1 MKIKTVSRSAKK
13 EARDTAD
20 HKYVRRNLDPAA
32 HPFAAA
38 REHQRAVV
46 AAKLDRMMAKPFVC
60 ALDGHRDAITC
71 LGTPRR
77 GQLVQVVSGGADGE
91 CRAWDLASRTCVWRA
106 PAHAGPVAGVV
117 LARAG
122 DSFFSCGERSIK
134 RWALEVAATSGGSL
148 EGDERR
154 GGDDRRPEPLNVWT
168 SRGTVNDVDAS
179 WQGGG
184 DGALVSCGSEG
195 VVELWDPERS
205 AAVRS
210 WSWGTD
216 AVYKARWNPAE
227 PSLVV
232 STSRDRAATL
242 YDTRAKTPLR
252 RCVLAAPCRALAWN
266 PRDPTH
272 FVVGSEDTM
281 CYTFDVRNLK
291 QPKMIHEGHV
301 GAVNDVSFAPSGLE
315 FASASADRTTRIF
328 ASRGAGCGRARETY
342 HALRMQAL
350 AAVRFT
356 ADASFVLTASEDFN
370 LRVWKARAS
379 KKLGPVSS
387 RERAALDYRAAL
399 LDRHAHMPTVKRIV
413 KSRNLPKMVKK
424 MRDRRDEE
432 KDRARAKLQKTM
444 DHSRPGAVAPK
455 AARAKVVLKEQ
466 T

>member
-1 MKIKTVSRSAKK
+1 M
-13 EARDTAD
+13 
-20 HKYVRRNLDPAA
+20 
-32 HPFAAA
+32 
-38 REHQRAVV
+38 
-46 AAKLDRMMAKPFVC
+46 
-60 ALDGHRDAITC
+60 
-71 LGTPRR
+71 
-77 GQLVQVVSGGADGE
+77 
-91 CRAWDLASRTCVWRA
+91 
-106 PAHAGPVAGVV
+106 
-117 LARAG
+117 
-122 DSFFSCGERSIK
+122 
-134 RWALEVAATSGGSL
+134 
-148 EGDERR
+148 
-154 GGDDRRPEPLNVWT
+154 
-168 SRGTVNDVDAS
+168 
-179 WQGGG
+179 
-184 DGALVSCGSEG
+184 
-195 VVELWDPERS
+195 
-205 AAVRS
+205 
-210 WSWGTD
+210 
-216 AVYKARWNPAE
+216 
-227 PSLVV
+227 
-232 STSRDRAATL
+232 
-242 YDTRAKTPLR
+242 
-252 RCVLAAPCRALAWN
+252 
-266 PRDPTH
+266 
-272 FVVGSEDTM
+272 
-281 CYTFDVRNLK
+281 RNLK

-444 DHSRPGAVAPK
+444 DHSKPGAVAPK

>member
-77 GQLVQVVSGGADGE
+77 GQLVQVVSGGAHG
-91 CRAWDLASRTCVWRA
+91 RV
-106 PAHAGPVAGVV
+106 P
-117 LARAG
+117 
-122 DSFFSCGERSIK
+122 
-134 RWALEVAATSGGSL
+134 
-148 EGDERR
+148 R
-154 GGDDRRPEPLNVWT
+154 GT
-168 SRGTVNDVDAS
+168 SRA
-179 WQGGG
+179 Q
-184 DGALVSCGSEG
+184 
-195 VVELWDPERS
+195 
-205 AAVRS
+205 
-210 WSWGTD
+210 
-216 AVYKARWNPAE
+216 ARWNPAE
-227 PSLVV
+227 PSLVA

-242 YDTRAKTPLR
+242 YDTREDALR
-252 RCVLAAPCRALAWN
+252 RCVLARAVRALAWN

-291 QPKMIHEGHV
+291 QPKMIHE
-301 GAVNDVSFAPSGLE
+301 DP
-315 FASASADRTTRIF
+315 RR
-328 ASRGAGCGRARETY
+328 RP
-342 HALRMQAL
+342 AL

-356 ADASFVLTASEDFN
+356 AGLAFVLTASEDFN

-379 KKLGPVSS
+379 KLGPVSS

-399 LDRHAHMPTVKRIV
+399 LDRRSAHARGEARFV

-444 DHSRPGAVAPK
+444 DRHGRAPSRP
-455 AARAKVVLKEQ
+455 RQRSKVVKNRRKGFTWLNFGSTKRARRRSG
-466 T
+466 TSGASCWPRLRSS